1 MFRSTTLKLTGWYL
15 TILMALSLMFSLAIY
30 IIISSELQVRL
41 TRFQDSVQV
50 YRKESNEDTSIFESF
65 RLDEEKEANENIRN
79 ELIYINIFILVVGGF
94 VSYYLARRHL
104 APIERAHSSQSRFTS
119 DASHELRTP
128 LAVMKLEL
136 ETALRDQKSTVKS
149 LKEVLASNLEEV
161 DKLSNLAEMLLNLSR
176 LENSKIKLEA
186 VNINKITRQVVHEFK
201 IPAKRLSI
209 SAGKIQNALGNE
221 TTITELVR
229 ILVDNAIQYSPRDSQ
244 IIVNINTEKDMIRFD
259 ISNEGKGIEAEKL
272 PHVFERFFRADSSRT
287 NGERKGYGL
296 GLALAKNIVEL
307 HSGTL
312 RVTSEPNSTTTF
324 TFLLPSV
331 GKSKLKPSIK

>member
-1 MFRSTTLKLTGWYL
+1 MFRSTTFKLTGWYL
-15 TILMALSLMFSLAIY
+15 TILMGLSFMFSLAIY
-30 IIISSELQVRL
+30 QMTSSELQARL
-41 TRFQDSVQV
+41 ARFQNNVQV
-50 YRKESNEDTSIFESF
+50 YHEEQNDEPPIFESF
-65 RLDEEKEANENIRN
+65 RLNEEKQAAKNIIN
-79 ELIYINIFILVVGGF
+79 ELIYINVFIFTIGGF

-104 APIERAHSSQSRFTS
+104 APIEKAHHSQSQFTS

-136 ETALRDQKSTVKS
+136 ETALRDQNATVEG
-149 LKEVLASNLEEV
+149 LKEILNSNLEEV

-176 LENSKIKLEA
+176 MENSKIKLEA
-186 VNINKITRQVVHEFK
+186 VNINKIAKQVVHEFK
-201 IPAKRLSI
+201 IPNTRLSI
-209 SAGKIQNALGNE
+209 STEKPQIALGNE

-244 IIVNINTEKDMIRFD
+244 ILVNIYQDKNMVRFD
-259 ISNEGKGIEAEKL
+259 ISNEGKGIDAEKL
-272 PHVFERFFRADSSRT
+272 PHIFERFFRADSSRT

-312 RVTSEPNSTTTF
+312 RVTSEPNGTTTF
-324 TFLLPSV
+324 TFLLPSFREF
-331 GKSKLKPSIK
+331 KAKNK

>member
-15 TILMALSLMFSLAIY
+15 IILMALSLMFSVAIY
-30 IIISSELQVRL
+30 QMTSMELQARL
-41 TRFQDSVQV
+41 AQFQSSMQT
-50 YRKESNEDTSIFESF
+50 YHETSDTDPPILEAF
-65 RLDEEKEANENIRN
+65 RLDEERKAAENIKS
-79 ELIYINIFILVVGGF
+79 ELIYTNILILFVGGF

-104 APIERAHSSQSRFTS
+104 APIERAHDSQSQFTS

-136 ETALRDQKSTVKS
+136 ETALRDKSADAAS
-149 LKEVLASNLEEV
+149 LRQVLSSNLEEV

-186 VNINKITRQVVHEFK
+186 VNIGKITKQVVREFK
-201 IPAKRLSI
+201 IPAKRIEI
-209 SAGKIQNALGNE
+209 SVKKPQIALGNE

-229 ILVDNAIQYSPRDSQ
+229 ILVDNAIQYSPRDSK
-244 IIVNINTEKDMIRFD
+244 ILINIYQDHNMARFD
-259 ISNEGKGIEAEKL
+259 ISNEGKGIDAEKL

-312 RVTSEPNSTTTF
+312 RVTSAPNATTTF
-324 TFLLPSV
+324 TFLLPCYRD
-331 GKSKLKPSIK
+331 IKKNIRI